1 MSTAGNPSTTAA
13 ATVAGSESDP
23 LPAYYAARAP
33 EYDRVYLKP
42 ERQADLRAI
51 EAWLPAQF
59 AGHCRAGL
67 LELACGTGYWTRF
80 LVPVSPALLAL
91 DAAEPTLAIARERI
105 ARQCAAASS
114 RVSFEIGD
122 AYALAGVAL
131 GRPFDAAYAGFWW
144 SHVPRE
150 RLGAFLADLHQ
161 RLAPGARVVFL
172 DNLNVDGS
180 STPLSDW
187 DDAGNSY
194 QARPLADGSVH
205 RVLKNFPDQAELDGV
220 IQAAGGQSLQHQRW
234 PHYWAVSY
242 RTPNRPGGSDAAPA
256 TPRSLHP

>member
-59 AGHCRAGL
+59 AGHCQAGL
-67 LELACGTGYWTRF
+67 LELACGTGYWTWF
-80 LVPVSPALLAL
+80 LAPVLPALLAL

-105 ARQCAAASS
+105 ARQCATASP

-122 AYALAGVAL
+122 AYALDNVAP
-131 GRPFDAAYAGFWW
+131 GRRFDAAYAGFWW
-144 SHVPRE
+144 SHVPRD
-150 RLGAFLADLHQ
+150 RLVAFLAGLHQ
-161 RLAPGARVVFL
+161 RLTPGARVVFL
-172 DNLNVDGS
+172 DNRYVEGS
-180 STPLSDW
+180 STPLSDR

-205 RVLKNFPDQAELDGV
+205 RVMKNFPDEAELEAV
-220 IQAAGGQSLQHQRW
+220 IQAAGGLSLQHQRW

-242 RTPNRPGGSDAAPA
+242 VTAPVSSGSGDRP
-256 TPRSLHP
+256 